1 MPSLRAPCA
10 MQHALS
16 SHGCALLVC
25 ICRYREKHW
34 FKRAWQHN
42 SDAQAFTE
50 VKERL
55 DRAILDLH
63 FGIQVDQRADQQRW
77 EQVRVCHRRTCSNSM
92 PLAMSTRTPSTQRA
106 AESTVITHARSHAR
120 THTRTLWPTP
130 KRYAPRR
137 ISYCV
142 RAHSVRLRAACA
154 PVSGSSVSGVLYH
167 RHRGLFLSAYRGVG
181 VAGAKGRPGRHR
193 EGAE

>member
-120 THTRTLWPTP
+120 THAHTHAVAHAQTIRAPTHILLCSSTQCAFTG
-130 KRYAPRR
+130 RV
-137 ISYCV
+137 C
-142 RAHSVRLRAACA
+142 AC
-154 PVSGSSVSGVLYH
+154 
-167 RHRGLFLSAYRGVG
+167 
-181 VAGAKGRPGRHR
+181 
-193 EGAE
+193 